1 MIVNILLYIMLICS
15 IASVLFYL
23 IGKAQDRKK
32 QKTKDDEMKEKQED
46 QDGAKRNAKERKR
59 LAGIHKYTETQLKR
73 LQLLK
78 KFEQLPD
85 SIEYVQSDLLMVIGN
100 ADKKYSSFIPA
111 ASPEF
116 FAIFE
121 DEVIPSKAMKEKYH
135 LLPMS
140 REEFLKTYFRNGGFV
155 ASYRETET
163 VYVQD
168 KQKSV
173 VGSAVKGAIIAGG
186 AGAVVGAIAAADK
199 NNHAKGHY
207 ELRATGNTKYVSDWI
222 PEIAG
227 LVYNEE
233 TDSVEEFTC
242 RPNLIWI
249 NNAINKTSTEKGAYV
264 YYLKKYGRAVDYP
277 GWKLSKNEMTK
288 CVIYGKDRYDFVSGD
303 EPTGWEAYM
312 KIECVLKYASLTY
325 KVE

>member
-1 MIVNILLYIMLICS
+1 MEMLLPIILIIIVVTLVLLYLVGN
-15 IASVLFYL
+15 A
-23 IGKAQDRKK
+23 KNRKEQQAK
-32 QKTKDDEMKEKQED
+32 EAEVKEKQEE
-46 QDGAKRNAKERKR
+46 AKRNAKERKR

-78 KFEQLPD
+78 KFEQLPS

-100 ADKKYSSFIPA
+100 ADKTKYNSFIPA

-249 NNAINKTSTEKGAYV
+249 NNAINKTSTEKGAYT

-277 GWKLSKNEMTK
+277 GWKLSKNEMTQ
-288 CVIYGKDRYDFVSGD
+288 CFIYGKDRHNFVRGD

-312 KIECVLKYASLTY
+312 KIEYVLKYASLTP

>member
-1 MIVNILLYIMLICS
+1 MEMLMPIILIIVITLVLLYLVGN
-15 IASVLFYL
+15 A
-23 IGKAQDRKK
+23 KRRKEQQAK
-32 QKTKDDEMKEKQED
+32 EAEVKEKQEE
-46 QDGAKRNAKERKR
+46 AKRNAKERKR

-78 KFEQLPD
+78 KFEQLPS
-85 SIEYVQSDLLMVIGN
+85 SIEYMQSDLLMVIGN
-100 ADKKYSSFIPA
+100 ADKKYYSFIPA

-155 ASYRETET
+155 ASYRESET

-233 TDSVEEFTC
+233 TDSVEEFAC

-249 NNAINKTSTEKGAYV
+249 NNAINKTHNEKMAYM

-277 GWKLSKNEMTK
+277 GWKLSKNEMTQ
-288 CVIYGKDRYDFVSGD
+288 CYIYAKDKSVSAPAENHPGH
-303 EPTGWEAYM
+303 EAYM